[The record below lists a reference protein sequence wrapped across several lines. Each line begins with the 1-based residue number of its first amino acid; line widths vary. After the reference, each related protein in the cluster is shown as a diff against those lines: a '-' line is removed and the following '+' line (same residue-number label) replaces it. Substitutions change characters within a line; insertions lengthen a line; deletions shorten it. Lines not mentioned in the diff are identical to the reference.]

1 LANGAT
7 DVPIGLDTINEA
19 VFRNAARRLVDE
31 YRAHFGDR
39 LVATYVWGSVH
50 RGEAVPRVSDLD
62 LFHFI
67 TDAMRP
73 ADHEWRLRL
82 RQELDGH
89 EMELG
94 GVTGAHPV
102 DILLANPSPALF
114 RLRYDATPVWGRD
127 LTEGLDIP
135 TPDRWWAV
143 MQFQSPWAL
152 TRYAAGIEPENKTDF
167 RLPEDPSLRL
177 RKLARLGVL
186 GGACRLM
193 ALGRFC
199 SYRGREVL
207 PTLEA
212 LFPQWE
218 PFLRETE
225 ALYIH
230 PIVPSAE
237 QVTDYLSK
245 LAVWMDWVGAQ
256 LQSPLPLAAEAVA
269 EVGWLSGSSGRRGT
283 V

>member
-1 LANGAT
+1 MEKRAT
-7 DVPIGLDTINEA
+7 NALIGLDAIKEA
-19 VFRNAARRLVDE
+19 VLRNAARRLVDE

-50 RGEAVPRVSDLD
+50 RGEAVPGVSDLD

-73 ADHEWRLRL
+73 TDQEWRLRL
-82 RQELDGH
+82 RQELDGD
-89 EMELG
+89 ELALG
-94 GVTGAHPV
+94 GITRPHPV
-102 DILLANPSPALF
+102 DILLADPSPALF
-114 RLRYDATPVWGRD
+114 RLRYDATLVWGRD
-127 LTEGLDIP
+127 LTAGLVLP
-135 TPDRWWAV
+135 TPDRGWAV
-143 MQFQSPWAL
+143 MQFQSPRAL
-152 TRYAAGIEPENKTDF
+152 TRYAAGLEPENKTDF
-167 RLPEDPSLRL
+167 RLPDDPSLRL

-212 LFPQWE
+212 LFPQWG
-218 PFLRETE
+218 PFLSETE

-230 PIVPSAE
+230 PVVPSAE
-237 QVTDYLSK
+237 QITDYLSK
-245 LAVWMDWVGAQ
+245 LVVWMDWVGAQ
-256 LQSPLPLAAEAVA
+256 LQ
-269 EVGWLSGSSGRRGT
+269 
-283 V
+283 

>member
-1 LANGAT
+1 MEGFPAVA
-7 DVPIGLDTINEA
+7 VPVCEGSDTMETSGTNALIGLDAIKEA

-50 RGEAVPRVSDLD
+50 RGEAVPGVSDLD

-73 ADHEWRLRL
+73 ADQEWRLRL
-82 RQELDGH
+82 RRQLEGD
-89 EMELG
+89 EVALG
-94 GVTGAHPV
+94 GATGAHPV

-114 RLRYDATPVWGRD
+114 RLRYDATLVWGRD

-193 ALGRFC
+193 ALGRFYT
-199 SYRGREVL
+199 YRGREVL

-225 ALYIH
+225 RRYIH
-230 PIVPSAE
+230 PAAPGAE
-237 QVTDYLSK
+237 QVADYLSK
-245 LAVWMDWVGAQ
+245 LVVWMDWVGAQ
-256 LQSPLPLAAEAVA
+256 LQ
-269 EVGWLSGSSGRRGT
+269 
-283 V
+283 